1 MGFFDI
7 TVDYHGSFLMQ
18 RGNLKARRSE
28 ATLNDI
34 SHLKVALLLP
44 CLNEELTLAK
54 VIRDFRSQIPNL
66 DVYVFDNGSTDRS
79 RAIAYEE
86 GAKVVVVPKK
96 GKGNVVR
103 RMFEVVEADLYIMVD
118 SDATYDAKGIWKLMA
133 PVLSGDAEM
142 TVGSRLAES
151 SGAYRKF
158 HQFGNQLIIQLINNI
173 FNSSFTDI
181 CSGYRVMTHYFVKNI
196 PLLRKGFEVETEL
209 TVYSLINE
217 FNVIEVPLPYGE
229 RPENSQSKL
238 RTFSDGYKV
247 LLTIV
252 WLMRDLRPLLFF
264 GLTSM
269 FLMICGGL
277 VAETFW
283 PNHLFVQMLVAVAS
297 VGLLTTGLILNTLN
311 VKFSELQVLYRR
323 QYKNTNTDLTIKSH
337 SMLEEEA
344 CNQPKVTP
352 LRTVTVS

>member
-1 MGFFDI
+1 
-7 TVDYHGSFLMQ
+7 MQ
-18 RGNLKARRSE
+18 RGNLRLHSPIAKRS
-28 ATLNDI
+28 DV
-34 SHLKVALLLP
+34 SGLKIALLLP

-54 VIRDFRSQIPNL
+54 VIRDFRAEIPHL

-79 RAIAYEE
+79 REIAFEE
-86 GAKVVVVPKK
+86 GANVIVVPRK

-118 SDATYDAKGIWKLMA
+118 SDATYDPKGIWQLIA
-133 PVLSGDAEM
+133 PVLSGEAEM
-142 TVGSRLAES
+142 TVGSRVAHS
-151 SGAYRKF
+151 SSAYRKF
-158 HQFGNQLIIQLINNI
+158 HQFGNQLIIRLINNI

-229 RPENSQSKL
+229 RPENSHSKL

-264 GLTSM
+264 GLTSLV
-269 FLMICGGL
+269 LMISGGL
-277 VAETFW
+277 IVETFL
-283 PNHLFVQMLVAVAS
+283 PSHLFVQMLVAVAT
-297 VGLLTTGLILNTLN
+297 VGLITTGLILNTLN

-323 QYKNTNTDLTIKSH
+323 QYKKPNTDFTIKSH
-337 SMLEEEA
+337 SISEEEA
-344 CNQPKVTP
+344 CKQSKVSS
-352 LRTVTVS
+352 LRSI